1 MSVVCIIHLVAFLT
15 IPARGLTEFD
25 MSDMNLKAFP
35 PNIPIS
41 VEILN
46 LRFNRIVRISAT
58 DLSAFVDVTQVD
70 LAKNQITILENAP
83 IM

>member
-46 LRFNRIVRISAT
+46 LRFNRIGRISAT